1 MLDNYILYVSIS
13 TVIYLLY
20 LIHIIKDRMRSI
32 AFINQKGGVGKTTS
46 TANVGACLATLGKKV
61 LLIDLDPQA
70 NMSMHLG
77 VNVHGKDLSIYQLIC
92 GKKKVTEILTKTEIS
107 GLDIIPSDIDLA
119 SAEIELVNTVGRETI
134 VKFYLDELLDKYDY
148 VLIDC
153 PPSLGLLTLNAL
165 TVANEIF
172 IPVQTEFFALQG
184 VSKLLQTFDVIKK
197 RLNSSLEI
205 TGIIPCM
212 YDSRTKLGV
221 AVLDKIKEYFEDK
234 VFTTV
239 IRKNIK
245 LSEAPSHGM
254 PIITYAPDSNG
265 AQDYIALTKEVIA
278 QEKNTIKGVKVK
290 QETEIREHALH

>member
-1 MLDNYILYVSIS
+1 
-13 TVIYLLY
+13 
-20 LIHIIKDRMRSI
+20 MRSI

-46 TANVGACLATLGKKV
+46 TANVGACLAALGKKV

-70 NMSMHLG
+70 NLSIHFG
-77 VNVHGKDLSIYQLIC
+77 INVQGKDSSIYELMC
-92 GKKKVTEILTKTEIS
+92 GKKTVSEVLTKTAIS

-119 SAEIELVNTVGRETI
+119 SAEVELVNTVGRETI
-134 VKFYLDELLDKYDY
+134 VKFYLGEMLGKYDY

-172 IPVQTEFFALQG
+172 IPLQTEFFALQG
-184 VSKLLQTFDVIKK
+184 VSKLVQTFDIIKK

-212 YDSRTKLGV
+212 YDSRTKLGQ
-221 AVLDKIKEYFEDK
+221 AVLDKIKEYFEEK
-234 VFTTV
+234 VFVTN

-245 LSEAPSHGM
+245 LSESTSHGM
-254 PIITYAPDSNG
+254 PITAYAPDSNG
-265 AQDYIALTKEVIA
+265 AQDYKALTKEVVA
-278 QEKNTIKGVKVK
+278 QEKKHLKGV
-290 QETEIREHALH
+290 T